1 MAELL
6 PENLE
11 ATNSTDDDHTTNAKC
26 KHQEVTQIMDWIQS
40 FSSYITVVS
49 RAKPDR
55 VVYLIVYLNPII
67 NGQKQFQTLTGHH
80 TTASSDKKML
90 QPPRYNGA
98 PPKAHCEICH
108 ASTTT
113 PDHPQ
118 VHWHFHP
125 PPQPRKCL
133 YACSGMKIPYKDFAI

>member
-26 KHQEVTQIMDWIQS
+26 KHQEVNQNTNWIQS

-55 VVYLIVYLNPII
+55 VVYLIVNLNPII
-67 NGQKQFQTLTGHH
+67 NGQKQF
-80 TTASSDKKML
+80 
-90 QPPRYNGA
+90 
-98 PPKAHCEICH
+98 
-108 ASTTT
+108 
-113 PDHPQ
+113 
-118 VHWHFHP
+118 
-125 PPQPRKCL
+125 
-133 YACSGMKIPYKDFAI
+133 